1 MKKDYRL
8 RFNKDFQYTYKRG
21 KSLGHSLLVMIYR
34 KNNIKNT
41 RIGFSIS
48 KKFGNAVKRNKIKRQ
63 LREIL
68 TKELDNLKNGYDI
81 IFVVRKNAQ
90 NAAFSKLE
98 KAVYNLIRRANLYKE
113 RELQ

>member
-1 MKKDYRL
+1 
-8 RFNKDFQYTYKRG
+8 
-21 KSLGHSLLVMIYR
+21 MIYR